1 MISYLISEPAV
12 GLYHSGMQ
20 ISNNSILLA
29 SRVGINEAAVICKTE
44 RRPCCK
50 NMSARYGEWYYPNNS
65 IVPIVGDRWQFYRG
79 RTDDGTITLHRASE
93 NDVTGKFCCQAPDQH
108 CDGLNHTLCIEL
120 GNVNNSLKIN

>member
-29 SRVGINEAAVICKTE
+29 SMVGINETAVVCRTE

-50 NMSARYGEWYYPNNS
+50 TGSAKDGEWYYPNNS
-65 IVPIVGDRWQFYRG
+65 MVPRMKEYWLFYRD
-79 RTDDGTITLHRASE
+79 RTDNGTINLNRVSE
-93 NDVTGKFCCQAPDQH
+93 TNEVTGKFCCHAPDQH
-108 CDGLNHTLCIEL
+108 CDGLNHILCVEL
-120 GNVNNSLKIN
+120 GNININS